1 MPFLNLDCIGCCEMG
16 REVSEVIVEGSLGN
30 NVDSDGCVDK
40 GMASGVGAVKLLS
53 GQGTNMG
60 TAGDWF
66 GLWGKTD
73 ALGNIDVSVCRIGGK
88 VGVLSKTLGTGA

>member
-1 MPFLNLDCIGCCEMG
+1 MG
-16 REVSEVIVEGSLGN
+16 RVVSEVVVEGSLGN
-30 NVDSDGCVDK
+30 SVDSDGCVDK

-73 ALGNIDVSVCRIGGK
+73 ALGIIGVSVCRVGGK
-88 VGVLSKTLGTGA
+88 VGMLSKTVGIGA